1 MQEVLD
7 QFGFWAAIDILIISF
22 IIYHILLLIRG
33 TRAAQMLTGILI
45 VVLTFLLSSIVPL
58 TTLNWVMNKFYSSF
72 IIILIILFQDDIR
85 RVLSKMGK
93 KSFMPGSD
101 NLSSAQILDEIVRSA
116 ASLASKR
123 TGALI
128 VFERNIILSRYV
140 EIGTQVDGRVS
151 KELLVA
157 IFHPSSPIHDGAVI
171 IQRGRIAAAGCFLP
185 LTRDE
190 NLDPNWGTRHR
201 AAIGISQETDAIV
214 VLVSEEG
221 ASMSLVVEG
230 KVSRKMDPRDLRKS
244 LKELLAEQSADEG
257 LSEDAADD
265 KDKNGTIFSRWF
277 KPGGGGS

>member
-7 QFGFWAAIDILIISF
+7 QFGFWAAIDIVIISF

-201 AAIGISQETDAIV
+201 AAIGISQETDAVV

-221 ASMSLVVEG
+221 ASISLVVEG

-244 LKELLAEQSADEG
+244 LKELLAEQSADESSG
-257 LSEDAADD
+257 EDASDE